1 MKKKTLRDLD
11 VASKTVLVRVD
22 FNVPMEDGKI
32 TDDNRIRQAV
42 PTLEHLI
49 EKKAKVVC
57 FSHLGRV
64 KSEDDKTKLTL
75 KPVAEALSTHLERD
89 VTFVPETRGEALEKA
104 IKALK
109 PGEVLMFENTR
120 FEDLDGKKESKNDP
134 DLGKYWASLGDVFV
148 NDAFGTAHRAHASN
162 VGIAAN
168 IKESAAGFLLEKEIE
183 FIGNAIEDPAR
194 PFIAILGGV
203 KVSDKIGVIKNLL
216 EKADMILIGG
226 GMSYTFLKSQGVE
239 VGTSVVEEDKL
250 ELAENLLKDA
260 YGKIVLPLD
269 FRVTKEFSN
278 DSPSRIADVNDIQP
292 DEMGLD
298 IGPATLEKYQK
309 LLKNARTVVWNG
321 PVGVFEFENYRNGT
335 LGVCQTLANLDEATT
350 IIGGGDSASAAINFG
365 FADAFSHISTGGGA
379 SLEFLEGKT
388 LPGLD
393 CLDDAE

>member
-75 KPVAEALSTHLERD
+75 KPVAEALSERLERD
-89 VTFVPETRGEALEKA
+89 VTFVPETRGDALEKA

-168 IKESAAGFLLEKEIE
+168 IQESAAGFLLEKEIE

-278 DSPSRIADVNDIQP
+278 DSPSRIAEASDIQP

>member
-278 DSPSRIADVNDIQP
+278 DSPSRIADVNEIQP